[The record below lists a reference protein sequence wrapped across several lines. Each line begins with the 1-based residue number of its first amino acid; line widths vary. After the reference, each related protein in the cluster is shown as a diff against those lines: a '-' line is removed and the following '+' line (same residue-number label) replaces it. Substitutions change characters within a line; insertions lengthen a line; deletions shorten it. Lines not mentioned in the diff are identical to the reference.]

1 MSGPTLLPE
10 VLLAPWAAGAPSPAG
25 PEILFAS
32 ASWDR
37 FTILGFEVH
46 VSVLIGVVY
55 LASAYLFAVGPA
67 RVKYGWWPNPVS
79 RWRKASFLGAVALIF
94 FSLNGP
100 LHTLSDEYLFSAHM
114 VQHMLLMLVMPS
126 FLIMGVPPWLIRK
139 ALERPGVARTARVL
153 THPVVAF
160 LAYNVT
166 FIGWHIP
173 QMYNWALV
181 SHDLHIVQHLMFMAV
196 ATMMWWPVVNPAPE
210 LERIPTGPLLMMY
223 VFAFGIPSTVVSAF
237 ITLSDTVF
245 YPWYE
250 VAPRVTSLSPLDDQR
265 LGGLIM
271 WIPGMLIFWVGISA
285 VFFRW
290 TKDEYESWG
299 SGKDRDPAGPGP
311 ETSGPK
317 GGAAGAAAVMATL
330 LLAGPGLAQAQAGD
344 PDAPPAVDWSIETEV
359 GASIFFGAKDQT
371 TVATELGVVRDSHRF
386 ELETDA
392 SFLYGESTDEEG
404 GDFVNKRSWDLGANL
419 DYRGFSWVNP
429 YIFGSAHSSLE
440 KKIHR
445 RYKAGGGAKLTAL
458 ESDVSRLDFAAA
470 LLVEQTSGTTE
481 NDGTSEWAGRWTGQA
496 EFKRSFSEDR
506 AVFEA
511 KVDYS
516 PKFQQVDDYT
526 VEAES
531 SLAFRLSEVV
541 SLKLSVRDN
550 FDSRAKTRGAIS
562 NNDGRVLFSVLA
574 AF

>member
-1 MSGPTLLPE
+1 MSGLD
-10 VLLAPWAAGAPSPAG
+10 SHS
-25 PEILFAS
+25 EILLAS

-37 FTILGFEVH
+37 LTLLGFEIH

-67 RVKYGWWPNPVS
+67 REKYGWWPEVVS
-79 RWRKASFLGAVALIF
+79 PWRKASYLGAVSVIF

-100 LHTLSDEYLFSAHM
+100 LHTLSDQYLFSAHM
-114 VQHMLLMLVMPS
+114 VQHMLLMLVMPA
-126 FLIMGVPPWLIRK
+126 FLIMGLPPWLIRK
-139 ALERPGVARTARVL
+139 ALEKPGVARTARIL

-160 LAYNVT
+160 LAYNIT

-181 SHDLHIVQHLMFMAV
+181 NHDLHIIQHLMFMSVAV
-196 ATMMWWPVVNPAPE
+196 MMWWPVVNPVPE
-210 LERIPTGPLLMMY
+210 LERIPTGPLLMLY
-223 VFAFGIPSTVVSAF
+223 VFAFGIPSTLISAF
-237 ITLSDTVF
+237 LTLSDSVF

-250 VAPRVTSLSPLDDQR
+250 VAPRITSLSPLDDQR

-290 TKDEYESWG
+290 TKDEYSSWG
-299 SGKDRDPAGPGP
+299 
-311 ETSGPK
+311 K
-317 GGAAGAAAVMATL
+317 GGKGGTVALVVGLFLGAPTF
-330 LLAGPGLAQAQAGD
+330 AQAQANLPTPPPP
-344 PDAPPAVDWSIETEV
+344 PDWTIETEV
-359 GASIFFGAKDQT
+359 GASIFFGANDQI
-371 TVATELGVVRDSHRF
+371 TVATELGLNREGQLF
-386 ELETDA
+386 EVHSDFA
-392 SFLYGESTDEEG
+392 FLYGEATDDEG
-404 GDFVNKRSWDLGANL
+404 KSSVNKRSWKLDANL
-419 DYRGFSWVNP
+419 DYRGFSRVNP
-429 YIFGSAHSSLE
+429 YVFGSALSSLE
-440 KKIHR
+440 KRIHR
-445 RYKAGGGAKLTAL
+445 RYKGGTGAKLTAL
-458 ESDVSRLDFAAA
+458 DTEVSRLDFAAA
-470 LLVEQTSGTTE
+470 ILLEQTVS
-481 NDGTSEWAGRWTGQA
+481 SEEGNGNEEWLGRWTGA
-496 EFKRSFSEDR
+496 VKYRRSFSEER

-511 KVDYS
+511 GVDYS
-516 PKFQQVDDYT
+516 PKFQQMNNFT

-550 FDSRAKTRGAIS
+550 FDNQAKSRGATS